1 MNITTTHGT
10 VVIEDTGHGA
20 PAVVFVHGNS
30 SSKEIFAAQ
39 LHSPLRER
47 YRLLAL
53 DLPGHG
59 ASADALDPQRT
70 YTIPG
75 YAGVVREVLDILGI
89 GRYFAVG
96 WSLGGHVAIELMA
109 AAPLPVG
116 VVITGAPPFAKSMES
131 VGEAFL
137 PTPHMQ
143 LTGKPEFTDEE
154 ALAYARA
161 TTTPEV
167 GPDDFRYRAA
177 RRADGR
183 ARARMLAGFAEGLG
197 ADQRRTVEE
206 SAIPLAIINGDH
218 DGFINPDYFAKP
230 RYANLW
236 RSEVRRIAGTG
247 HAPFFE
253 KPEEYNDLIQSFF
266 ADCLSVR

>member
-10 VVIEDTGHGA
+10 VAIEDTGHGA

-47 YRLLAL
+47 YRLVAL

-59 ASADALDPQRT
+59 ASIDALDPQRT

-75 YAGVVREVLDILGI
+75 YASVVREVLDIVGI
-89 GRYFAVG
+89 ARYFVVG
-96 WSLGGHVAIELMA
+96 WSLGGHIAIELA
-109 AAPLPVG
+109 AAEPLPVG
-116 VVITGAPPFAKSMES
+116 VVITGAPPFARSMES

-143 LTGKPEFTDEE
+143 LSGKPDFTDEE

-161 TTTPEV
+161 TTTADV
-167 GPDDFRYRAA
+167 SHDDFRYRAA
-177 RRADGR
+177 RRTDGR
-183 ARARMLAGFAEGLG
+183 ARARMFAGFAEGLG
-197 ADQRRTVEE
+197 VDQRRTVEE
-206 SAIPLAIINGDH
+206 SPVPLAIINGEN
-218 DGFINPDYFAKP
+218 DGFINPGYFAKP

-236 RSEVRRIAGTG
+236 RHEVFRITGTG

-253 KPEEYNDLIQSFF
+253 QPGEFNDLIQAFF
-266 ADCLSVR
+266 AECLASR